1 MEKVIYVLWRGARSD
16 RAGWGP
22 ALRGALAQRLIE
34 LGAAGVQVNVCDDEA
49 QGAAPTFHA
58 SRPAMDAFVSVWIDT
73 ANADRRRPFDDAVGE
88 LAERFAAYL
97 VTESR
102 PMVNTR
108 FPPKPGARTAGFA
121 QVALFQRP
129 PRLSQQAWLEVW
141 LGSHT
146 QIAIDTQDTFLYVQ
160 NVVSRALTF
169 DAPPYGAIVEEGFPP
184 AAFGNLRAF
193 YDASDD
199 EAKFA
204 RHQAA
209 MAKSCQRFIDF
220 DKLDVVQTSQY
231 VIKALG

>member
-1 MEKVIYVLWRGARSD
+1 MEKVIYVLWRGE
-16 RAGWGP
+16 RAGDGA
-22 ALRGALAQRLIE
+22 ALRGALAPRLLG
-34 LGAAGVQVNVCDDEA
+34 LGAAGVQVNVCDDAA
-49 QGAAPTFHA
+49 QGAAPTFHS
-58 SRPAMDAFVSVWIDT
+58 SRPAMDAFVSVWLDT

-88 LAERFAAYL
+88 FAGRYAAYL

-102 PMVNTR
+102 PIVNTR
-108 FPPKPGARTAGFA
+108 FPSKPGERTAGFA

-129 PRLSQQAWLEVW
+129 PRLSQQAWLDIW

-160 NVVSRALTF
+160 NVVSRVLTF

-199 EAKFA
+199 DEKFA
-204 RHQAA
+204 RNQAA

-231 VIKALG
+231 VIKAIA

>member
-1 MEKVIYVLWRGARSD
+1 MEKLIYVLWRGAQGE
-16 RAGWGP
+16 RAGDGA
-22 ALRGALAQRLIE
+22 ALRGALAPRLLG
-34 LGAAGVQVNVCDDEA
+34 LGAAGVQVNVCDDAA

-58 SRPAMDAFVSVWIDT
+58 SRPAMDAFVSVWLDT

-88 LAERFAAYL
+88 FAERVAAYL

-102 PMVNTR
+102 PIVNTR
-108 FPPKPGARTAGFA
+108 FPSNPGERTAGFA

-129 PRLSQQAWLEVW
+129 PRLSQQAWLDVW

-146 QIAIDTQDTFLYVQ
+146 QIAIDTQDTFLDVQ
-160 NVVSRALTF
+160 NVVSRVLTF

-193 YDASDD
+193 YDAVDD
-199 EAKFA
+199 EDRFA

-231 VIKALG
+231 VIKAIA

>member
-1 MEKVIYVLWRGARSD
+1 MEKVIYVLWRGAQGES
-16 RAGWGP
+16 AGDGA
-22 ALRGALAQRLIE
+22 ALRGALAQRLLE
-34 LGAAGVQVNVCDDEA
+34 LGAGGVQVNVCDEDA
-49 QGAAPTFHA
+49 AGAAPTFHA
-58 SRPAMDAFVSVWIDT
+58 SRPAMDAFVSVWLDT

-88 LAERFAAYL
+88 YAGRHAAYL

-102 PMVNTR
+102 PIVNTR
-108 FPPKPGARTAGFA
+108 FPATPGERTAGFA
-121 QVALFQRP
+121 QMALFQRP

-160 NVVSRALTF
+160 NVVSRVLTF

-184 AAFGNLRAF
+184 AAFDNLRAF
-193 YDASDD
+193 YDAVGD
-199 EAKFA
+199 EDRFA

-231 VIKALG
+231 VIKAIG

>member
-1 MEKVIYVLWRGARSD
+1 
-16 RAGWGP
+16 
-22 ALRGALAQRLIE
+22 
-34 LGAAGVQVNVCDDEA
+34 
-49 QGAAPTFHA
+49 
-58 SRPAMDAFVSVWIDT
+58 MDAFVSVWLDT

-88 LAERFAAYL
+88 FAGRYAAYL

-102 PMVNTR
+102 PIVNTR
-108 FPPKPGARTAGFA
+108 FPSKPGERTAGFA

-160 NVVSRALTF
+160 NVVSRVLTF

-184 AAFGNLRAF
+184 AAFGKLRAF
-193 YDASDD
+193 YDAVGD
-199 EAKFA
+199 EDRFA

-231 VIKALG
+231 LIKAIA